1 MSMTPELK
9 ELLELA
15 AKAIG
20 NTLVI
25 HGDGSTNLRCADGTY
40 NWHPHLRGEDSQALQ
55 ATLRLDVGFDED
67 LQEVFVRPAD
77 DHMADAVS
85 EPYGR
90 SVICAMRMA
99 VLKAAA
105 QIGRAM

>member
-1 MSMTPELK
+1 MTPELK
-9 ELLELA
+9 ELLQLA

-40 NWHPHLRGEDSQALQ
+40 NWHPHLRGDDSQALQ

-77 DHMADAVS
+77 DHMADAVW